1 MMTMMMKTDGRD
13 KTNSLHSKSLLLL
26 LQLQLPNQLKA
37 LVHRNKLYS
46 YSLQRKLLSQDLRLC
61 RTSAMQRLKGKT
73 KRLISQSHP

>member
-1 MMTMMMKTDGRD
+1 MMTMMMKTVGRD
-13 KTNSLHSKSLLLL
+13 KKNSLHSKLLLL
-26 LQLQLPNQLKA
+26 LQLPNQLKA

-73 KRLISQSHP
+73 KRLISQSRP